1 MELGEFKP
9 LLTALLL
16 PPAAPLLLAGLGVML
31 LWRKKALG
39 GVLCVVALGG
49 LWLLGCNAVAVW
61 LALHILPQVP
71 ALPPATASAMLHAR
85 QVQAVVVLGGG
96 VQPFAPEY
104 GAAQPTAD
112 TAIRLRYGVWLAR
125 QSHLPLAFAGGVGWA
140 SSGTAAPS
148 EGAIARAAVAQ
159 DYGVVL
165 RWVDDRSR
173 DTAENASNLH
183 ALLARE
189 GVQRIAL
196 VTQAWHMPRARQ
208 AFERAGF
215 TVTPAPTGFTLPQQ
229 RSLLEWLPTG
239 HGLQSSR
246 EVLREWLGLL
256 VAKP

>member
-9 LLTALLL
+9 LLTVLVL
-16 PPAAPLLLAGLGVML
+16 PPAAPLLLTLLGLL
-31 LWRKKALG
+31 LIWRKKVLG

-71 ALPPATASAMLHAR
+71 ALPSATAAAALQSR

-96 VQPFAPEY
+96 VQAFAPEY
-104 GAAQPTAD
+104 GAAQPSSD
-112 TAIRLRYGVWLAR
+112 TAMRLRYGVWLSR
-125 QSHLPLAFAGGVGWA
+125 QSQLPLAFAGGVGWA
-140 SSGTAAPS
+140 NSGTAGPS

-159 DYGVVL
+159 DYGLPL
-165 RWVDDRSR
+165 RWVDDQSR
-173 DTAENASNLH
+173 DTAENAANLH
-183 ALLARE
+183 ALLARD

-196 VTQAWHMPRARQ
+196 VTHAWHMPRAQQ

-215 TVTPAPTGFTLPQQ
+215 IVTPAPTGFTLPQQ
-229 RSLLEWLPTG
+229 RSLLEWLPTA